1 MLDFQ
6 HILLL
11 YLKNYYNISF
21 YLIILFLTVEEW
33 MNARIPCKIK
43 GSGIFCHAV
52 FCVLFSI
59 SLYREKFFSFVFD

>member
-21 YLIILFLTVEEW
+21 YLIISVEY
-33 MNARIPCKIK
+33 NKIK
-43 GSGIFCHAV
+43 CTNRLKDGE
-52 FCVLFSI
+52 
-59 SLYREKFFSFVFD
+59 LYDTQQ